1 MGNGNRY
8 FKKFREKLA
17 IVVIHLH
24 KSISMN
30 LLMKGIANRHIAT
43 MTLKMPRN
51 SKRRLEE
58 SIQDDPNV
66 VPANT

>member
-1 MGNGNRY
+1 
-8 FKKFREKLA
+8 
-17 IVVIHLH
+17 
-24 KSISMN
+24 MN

-51 SKRRLEE
+51 SKRSLEE

>member
-1 MGNGNRY
+1 
-8 FKKFREKLA
+8 
-17 IVVIHLH
+17 
-24 KSISMN
+24 MN